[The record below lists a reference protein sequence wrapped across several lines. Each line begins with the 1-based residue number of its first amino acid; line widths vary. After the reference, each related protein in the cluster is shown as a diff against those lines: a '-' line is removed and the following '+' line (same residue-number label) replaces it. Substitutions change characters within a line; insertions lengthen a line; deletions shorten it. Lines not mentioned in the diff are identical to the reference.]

1 MSRGRSRAASA
12 RDVALFRYSLI
23 RPLADPALSG
33 AARGALVRELAA
45 GQHVGPAGDPVTVS
59 RSTLDRWIRAWRAGG
74 FDALIPPPRH
84 VDPRTEAAML
94 DLAVALKRE
103 RPERTAAQVGRII
116 AAEKGWAPSARTLQR
131 HFARRGL
138 GGRGRD
144 PNAAAQVFGRFEA
157 DTPGELWIC
166 DGLHAGTVRGPVIDG
181 RDTVLFAI
189 LDDHS
194 RYVVGGRWG
203 FGENTLGLQATLHDA
218 VRAHGCPVGFY
229 CDNGAAFSSH
239 QLAWS
244 LAVLDIRI
252 IHSRRGRPQGRGKLE
267 RWNRTCREQFLV
279 EIETAVGHGGTGGSP
294 VTSLAE
300 LNRLFDAWL
309 HHQYH
314 RGVHSETGQAPAA
327 RYHRDGG
334 PPARRPAPEQ
344 VRRAFLW
351 RERRVVSSF
360 ATVSLAGNRYQVDA
374 ALAGRK
380 VDLLFNPFDLTRIE
394 VEYHHRPMG
403 QAAVYQVK
411 RHAHPDVT
419 AHVGMGEAAP
429 VQATGIDYLRLLE
442 TAHQAETGR
451 AINFPALAGDH
462 NADEQAEEKQR

>member
-1 MSRGRSRAASA
+1 MSVGRSRAASA

-23 RPLADPALSG
+23 RPLADPALG
-33 AARGALVRELAA
+33 AAARGALVRELAA
-45 GQHVGPAGDPVTVS
+45 GRHVGPAGDPVRVS
-59 RSTLDRWIRAWRAGG
+59 RSTLDRWIRAWRSGG

-94 DLAVALKRE
+94 ELAVALKRE
-103 RPERTAAQVGRII
+103 RPDRTAAQVARVI

-131 HFARRGL
+131 HFARHGL
-138 GGRGRD
+138 GGRARGGSTST
-144 PNAAAQVFGRFEA
+144 QVFGRFEA
-157 DTPGELWIC
+157 DAPNELWIC
-166 DGLHAGTVRGPVIDG
+166 DGLHAGTVRGPVIEG

-189 LDDHS
+189 IDDHA

-229 CDNGAAFSSH
+229 CDNGSAFISH

-244 LAVLDIRI
+244 LAVLDIKI
-252 IHSRRGRPQGRGKLE
+252 IHSRPGRPQGRGKIE

-279 EIETAVGHGGTGGSP
+279 EIETGGGAGGST
-294 VTSLAE
+294 VSTLDE
-300 LNRLFDAWL
+300 LNRLFNAWL
-309 HHQYH
+309 HRHYH
-314 RGVHSETGQAPAA
+314 RSVHSETGQAPAA
-327 RYHRDGG
+327 RYHSADA
-334 PPARRPAPEQ
+334 PSPRRPDPEQ

-351 RERRVVSSF
+351 RERRAVSSF
-360 ATVSLAGNRYQVDA
+360 ATVSLAGNRYQVDP
-374 ALAGRK
+374 ALVGRK

-394 VEYHHRPMG
+394 VEYHARPMG

-419 AHVGMGEAAP
+419 PHVAAP

-451 AINFPALAGDH
+451 AINFPALIGGDH
-462 NADEQAEEKQR
+462 NNDGEDEQQ

>member
-1 MSRGRSRAASA
+1 MPVGRSRAASA

-23 RPLADPALSG
+23 RPLADPGLSP
-33 AARGALVRELAA
+33 AVRGALVRELVAQ
-45 GQHVGPAGDPVTVS
+45 QHVGPAGDPVNVS
-59 RSTLDRWIRAWRAGG
+59 RSTVDRWIRAWRRGG

-94 DLAVALKRE
+94 ELAVALKRE
-103 RPERTAAQVGRII
+103 RPARTAAQVGRII
-116 AAEKGWAPSARTLQR
+116 VAEKGWAPSARTLQR
-131 HFARRGL
+131 HFARHGL

-144 PNAAAQVFGRFEA
+144 PQAPAPVFGRFEA
-157 DTPGELWIC
+157 DTPNELWIC

-194 RYVVGGRWG
+194 RYVAGGRWG
-203 FGENTLGLQATLHDA
+203 FGENTLGLQAVLHDA
-218 VRAHGCPVGFY
+218 VRAYGCPGGFY
-229 CDNGAAFSSH
+229 CDNGSAFSSG

-244 LAVLDIRI
+244 LAVLDIKI
-252 IHSRRGRPQGRGKLE
+252 IHSRVGRPQGRGKIE

-279 EIETAVGHGGTGGSP
+279 EVDTASGAGGSP
-294 VTSLAE
+294 VSTLAE

-309 HHQYH
+309 HQHYH
-314 RGVHSETGQAPAA
+314 RAVHSETGQAPAA
-327 RYHRDGG
+327 RYHHADT
-334 PPARRPAPEQ
+334 PPPRRPDPEQ

-374 ALAGRK
+374 ALVGRK
-380 VDLLFNPFDLTRIE
+380 VDLLFNPYDLTCIE
-394 VEYHHRPMG
+394 VEYHGRPMG
-403 QAAVYQVK
+403 QAAPHQVK

-419 AHVGMGEAAP
+419 VHVPAP

-442 TAHQAETGR
+442 AAHQAEAGR
-451 AINFPALAGDH
+451 AINFPALAGDEH
-462 NADEQAEEKQR
+462 TNHPDQDRRR